1 MDRKLKNVTGVNQN
15 IFDMINIS
23 SQMSSYS
30 NKVKFLLLLS
40 YYSVVT
46 KRSPFYHQTN
56 LYLHFFIFLEL
67 QETHSDAKNK

>member
-30 NKVKFLLLLS
+30 NIVKFLLLPS

-56 LYLHFFIFLEL
+56 LHLHFFILHEL